1 MNCKIVFSAVF
12 LWFAVSVFAAGGL
25 LVNGDFSKGVDWH
38 VPDGW
43 FFARQG
49 DAQAEMQKVGAALR
63 IANRSAKAPNVYGML
78 QQSFPAEAGVE
89 YVLAGQ
95 LKGNGSLTFALGK
108 GWRTRFAAKAP
119 QEFRFRFKLEAD
131 QLEKGKAVLAVLSE
145 SPADGLELSGLSVE
159 KFIAPPVAAKDN
171 YLENGSF
178 ENGPAGGVPSGWH
191 FSSSGNAEAT
201 MRVDGSDAA
210 DGKCSLSVVNRSPRK
225 PNVYGM
231 LVQFAELRPG
241 VSYELTGRMRGKN
254 AEPVLFL
261 IGKKW
266 DIRLRPGVATSEWKP
281 FRLTFSLTPDEF
293 EADGKVAFRIIC
305 EGLTEE
311 LHLDDLVLRE
321 EKSKVI
327 APAAF
332 QKNEVWRVEPF
343 NRSLDGLTAIPA
355 GLPVLT
361 VPASAANCST
371 GKMPQTFSGRVALG
385 YDEKGL
391 IFFLEAKDPTA
402 HLEIGDAMWRGDS
415 VQIRIDQAG
424 KSAPGEQDSDF
435 EFGLAVGADSRVHTW
450 SWNRSAELPT
460 ELTQAVGVR
469 TSAGYFA
476 AIRLDWKLLS
486 SIHFPEQRYFTFTA
500 VFNSSD
506 RPGHRDV
513 YFLTPGLHDTKSA
526 VSYVRALLAAPGRPV
541 GGVRMADSVAPEQ
554 FKGRLTATGLDA
566 SSSLEAVLKGAKGE
580 MRTIP
585 LGSVANLN
593 RDDVLELDYALPL
606 DRLGEGEVEVKFLA
620 GGKPFAGFRGVK
632 SDPVKMQTAR
642 LADAIARHGRLKKE
656 FAAFY
661 GEKSPS
667 AYVSIPLAVL
677 GDMLPQLRDWMT
689 GAAGKRGAEAL
700 CVTRL
705 EMVMPSVEESLGGL
719 EKLLGELKAGR
730 KLPETWRYV
739 SGPVELR
746 GGWPYAGLV
755 SSTGE
760 RETRPVMFDGYGHFT
775 NMRSSLDRFPEYGAN
790 IIQLELGPSHLYP
803 KEGANQEFEAD
814 FSGFEN
820 DRLSLIE
827 RCWKDN
833 LQLCLLIS
841 PHYAPGWWLAKHPE
855 VKNSSGFLTYNILR
869 PEAREMMTAHIRDLV
884 GRLRKLPH
892 PEVIHSICLQNE
904 PIYTADWNDPFTR
917 GRFEAFL
924 KEKYG
929 SAEKFN
935 LAAGISDK
943 AVNAAW
949 IEFRKQVMNDWNGFL
964 ASEVRKAWPGIPVH
978 SKIMIMNSTFSDHGI
993 DPEAFALVSDYN
1005 GNDNYGNYMEGGYA
1019 SDWVGFALGSELQ
1032 YSMRPNS
1039 LVNAENHI
1047 IRDSEKRPIP
1057 NTQVYVANFLQHLTG
1072 ASALITWVWNIYPPE
1087 QEAKTDPALR
1097 DNIALRPGNV
1107 AAQGL
1112 AQLDAMRLA
1121 PELIQFT
1128 KTEPVIALLYSPSTL
1143 GVQASAYK
1151 NALARFYAETAFTGH
1166 RVRFLS
1172 ERQLA
1177 EGQFGK
1183 VKQLFVVGA
1192 PNVSAEALAG
1202 MRNFVKQGGRIFAD
1216 RFSLKRDELDRALK
1230 SGVPTEPL
1238 ADFITASELKAKY
1251 FDPVEPLPVNPA
1263 AVVPGVFCRVVP
1275 GVKPGE
1281 TLVALINY
1289 NKEPAE
1295 VKLKGKG
1302 AYRDLIR
1309 DEPVSAGLKLE
1320 PLQVMLVRAE

>member
-1 MNCKIVFSAVF
+1 MNCKIVFCAAF
-12 LWFAVSVFAAGGL
+12 LWFAAPVFAAGGL

-43 FFARQG
+43 FFAPQG
-49 DAQAEMQKVGAALR
+49 GANVEMQKVGAALH
-63 IANRSAKAPNVYGML
+63 ISNRSAKAPNVYGML

-95 LKGNGSLTFALGK
+95 LKGNGSLTFVLGK

-145 SPADGLELSGLSVE
+145 SPADGLELSGLAVE
-159 KFIAPPVAAKDN
+159 RFIAPPVAAKDN

-178 ENGPAGGVPSGWH
+178 ESGPAGGIPSGWH
-191 FSSSGNAEAT
+191 FGSSGNAEVT
-201 MRVDGSDAA
+201 MRVDDSDAA
-210 DGKCSLSVVNRSPRK
+210 DGKRSLSVVNRSPRK

-231 LVQFAELRPG
+231 LFQFTELKPG
-241 VSYELTGRMRGKN
+241 VSYELTGRTRGKN

-266 DIRLRPGVATSEWKP
+266 DIRLRLAAATPEWKP
-281 FRLTFSLTPDEF
+281 FRLTFTLTPDEL
-293 EADGKVAFRIIC
+293 EADGKVPFRIIS

-311 LHLDDLVLRE
+311 LYLDDLVLRE

-332 QKNEVWRVEPF
+332 QKNDVWRVEPF

-355 GLPVLT
+355 GLPVLI
-361 VPASAANCST
+361 AANCST
-371 GKMPQTFSGRVALG
+371 GKMPKTFSGRVALS

-391 IFFLEAKDPTA
+391 IFFLEAKDPTV
-402 HLEIGDAMWRGDS
+402 HLEAGDAMWRGDS

-424 KSAPGEQDSDF
+424 KSAPGEQESDF
-435 EFGLAVGADSRVHTW
+435 EFGLAVGTDSRVHTW
-450 SWNRSAELPT
+450 SWSRSAELPP

-469 TSAGYFA
+469 TNAGYFA

-486 SIHFPEQRYFTFTA
+486 AIRFPEQRYFTFTA

-526 VSYVRALLAAPGRPV
+526 ASYVRVLLTSPGQPV
-541 GGVRMADSVAPEQ
+541 GGVKMADSVAPEQ
-554 FKGRLTATGLDA
+554 FKGCLIATGLDA
-566 SSSLEAVLKGAKGE
+566 AFSLEAVLKGAKGG
-580 MRTIP
+580 TQTVP
-585 LGSVANLN
+585 LGSFANLKQ
-593 RDDVLELDYALPL
+593 DDVLELDYALPL
-606 DRLGEGEVEVKFLA
+606 DRLGEGEVDVEFLA
-620 GGKPFAGFRGVK
+620 GGKPIAGFRGVK
-632 SDPVKMQTAR
+632 SDPVKMQAAR
-642 LADAIARHGRLKKE
+642 LADAIARHGRLKQE

-677 GDMLPQLRDWMT
+677 GDMLPQLRDWIT

-746 GGWPYAGLV
+746 DGWPYAELE
-755 SSTGE
+755 SSAGT
-760 RETRPVMFDGYGHFT
+760 RETRPAMFDGYGHFT
-775 NMRSSLDRFPEYGAN
+775 NMRSSLDRFPGYGAN
-790 IIQLELGPSHLYP
+790 IIQLEQGPSHLYP
-803 KEGANQEFEAD
+803 KEGAKQEFEAD
-814 FSGFEN
+814 FSGFEK
-820 DRLSLIE
+820 DRLPLVE
-827 RCWKDN
+827 RCWEDN
-833 LQLCLLIS
+833 LQLCFLIS

-855 VKNSSGFLTYNILR
+855 VKASSGFLKYNILR
-869 PEAREMMTAHIRDLV
+869 PEAREMLTAHIRDLV

-904 PIYTADWNDPFTR
+904 PIYAADWSDPFTR
-917 GRFEAFL
+917 GKFEAFL

-929 SAEKFN
+929 SADKFN

-949 IEFRKQVMNDWNGFL
+949 IEFRKQAMNDWNAFL
-964 ASEVRKAWPGIPVH
+964 AAEVRKAWPGIPVH

-993 DPEAFALVSDYN
+993 DPEAFALVGDYN

-1039 LVNAENHI
+1039 IVNAENHI

-1057 NTQVYVANFLQHLTG
+1057 NTQVYAANFLQHLAG
-1072 ASALITWVWNIYPPE
+1072 ASALVTWVWNIYPPE
-1087 QEAKTDPALR
+1087 QEAKVDPALR

-1121 PELIQFT
+1121 PELIEFT
-1128 KTEPVIALLYSPSTL
+1128 KAEPVIALFYSPSTL

-1151 NALARFYAETAFTGH
+1151 NALARFYEETAFTGH

-1177 EGQFGK
+1177 KGEFGK
-1183 VKQLFVVGA
+1183 VKLLFVVGA

-1202 MRNFVKQGGRIFAD
+1202 MRNFVKQGGRIVAD
-1216 RFSLKRDELDRALK
+1216 RFSLKRDELDRDIKAD
-1230 SGVPTEPL
+1230 VATEPL
-1238 ADFITASELKAKY
+1238 PDFIKATELKAKY
-1251 FDPVEPLPVNPA
+1251 FDSVEPLPVNPA
-1263 AVVPGVFCRVVP
+1263 TVVPGVFCRVVS

-1289 NKEPAE
+1289 KKEPAE
-1295 VKLKGKG
+1295 VKLTGKG

-1309 DEPVSAGLKLE
+1309 DESVSSELKLE
-1320 PLQVMLVRAE
+1320 PLQVMLIRAE